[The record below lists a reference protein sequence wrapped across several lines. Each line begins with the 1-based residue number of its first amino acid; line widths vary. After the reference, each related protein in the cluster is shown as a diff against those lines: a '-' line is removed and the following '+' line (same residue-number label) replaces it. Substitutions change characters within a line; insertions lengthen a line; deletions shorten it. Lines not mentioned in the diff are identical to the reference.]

1 MTSVENDQKREAIN
15 SPEKAKAAKVA
26 RKEEAVKT
34 SEENIPEC
42 PKDVGPGKVRCWDL
56 QGSGDCGFRAGA
68 GSLRA
73 HFLDR
78 FGRKFWIASGGRS
91 GRKLLSSAGVVLC
104 STE

>member
-1 MTSVENDQKREAIN
+1 MRDM
-15 SPEKAKAAKVA
+15 
-26 RKEEAVKT
+26 
-34 SEENIPEC
+34 
-42 PKDVGPGKVRCWDL
+42 KDVVSSVSGCFSMQGKGNSERY
-56 QGSGDCGFRAGA
+56 RGA

-91 GRKLLSSAGVVLC
+91 GRKLLSSAGVVLG

>member
-1 MTSVENDQKREAIN
+1 MSK
-15 SPEKAKAAKVA
+15 
-26 RKEEAVKT
+26 
-34 SEENIPEC
+34 
-42 PKDVGPGKVRCWDL
+42 
-56 QGSGDCGFRAGA
+56 AGA

-91 GRKLLSSAGVVLC
+91 GRKLLSSAGVVLGSTEKYFVVLKWYGVVLC

>member
-1 MTSVENDQKREAIN
+1 MSL
-15 SPEKAKAAKVA
+15 S
-26 RKEEAVKT
+26 
-34 SEENIPEC
+34 
-42 PKDVGPGKVRCWDL
+42 L
-56 QGSGDCGFRAGA
+56 GSISQGA

-91 GRKLLSSAGVVLC
+91 GRKLLSSAGVELG

>member
-1 MTSVENDQKREAIN
+1 MDTNGQRMNFSFGMAYIFRDYVISFRECTFG
-15 SPEKAKAAKVA
+15 
-26 RKEEAVKT
+26 T
-34 SEENIPEC
+34 SECEF
-42 PKDVGPGKVRCWDL
+42 KM
-56 QGSGDCGFRAGA
+56 GA

-91 GRKLLSSAGVVLC
+91 GRKLLSSAGVVLG